1 MVAGAGTLG
10 RGLGGASPWAW
21 ASLRIPQARA
31 LLVLQGL
38 PQGHGR
44 REGARGAGLR
54 VLSLC

>member
-1 MVAGAGTLG
+1 M
-10 RGLGGASPWAW
+10 GLSF
-21 ASLRIPQARA
+21 SVRIPQARA

-44 REGARGAGLR
+44 REGARGAGLT